1 MAKSALPLLDELR
14 MIAQNGLEYADDP
27 YDEER
32 YERVL
37 ELVSEYYGEVGEVS
51 TSEVKSRFEDRTGH
65 VTPNVGGRAAIV
77 DDDRRILVM
86 KRAGDG
92 TWGIPGGFSDPGETP
107 SETAVREAREETGL
121 DVEPVE
127 LVTFKYRQADEHN
140 PHGFV
145 GGVYLCRVIGGTLE
159 ESHESESLQYRHIS
173 EVPEWHKD
181 HEQVAQQ
188 ALAAWDDIDSK
199 NR

>member
-14 MIAQNGLEYADDP
+14 IIAQNGLEYADDP

-32 YERVL
+32 YERIL
-37 ELVSEYYGEVGEVS
+37 DLVSEYYGEVGDVS
-51 TSEVKSRFEDRTGH
+51 TSEVKSRFESRTGH

-77 DDDRRILVM
+77 DDQRRLLVM

-92 TWGIPGGFSDPGETP
+92 TWGLPGGFSEPGETP
-107 SETAVREAREETGL
+107 AETAAREAREETGL
-121 DVEPVE
+121 DVDPVE
-127 LVTFKYRQADEHN
+127 LVTFEYRQADEHN

-145 GGVYLCRVIGGTLE
+145 GGVYLCRVLGGTLE
-159 ESHESESLQYRHIS
+159 ESHESESLQYKRIS

-181 HEQVAQQ
+181 HERVAEQ
-188 ALAAWDDIDSK
+188 ALATWDEMDSEVQ
-199 NR
+199 